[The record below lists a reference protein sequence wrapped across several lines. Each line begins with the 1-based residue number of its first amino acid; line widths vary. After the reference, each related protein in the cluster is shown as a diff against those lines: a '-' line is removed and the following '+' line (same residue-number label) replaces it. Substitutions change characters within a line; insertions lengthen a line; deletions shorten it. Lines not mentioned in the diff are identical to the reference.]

1 MNITSQMLIHQKIKH
16 TKDLPLQS
24 IQASSSRLRL
34 NEARSFLNEKI
45 EPFEIKTF
53 TIENISFNMICCP
66 KGVFTMGSDD
76 QKTNNPKRI
85 EQIKQPFLLGET
97 EVTQEL
103 YEAVM
108 GYNPS
113 SKKSQPN
120 AAQKPIDTVKWYEA
134 VIFCN
139 KLSKMLGKRP
149 YYRISEMFFWGDKK
163 TSIDS
168 AIVQINE
175 NSNGFRLPTAKEWE
189 YAAKAGTNNK
199 YAGCN
204 NDDDLENYGWYYQN
218 SNNSTHPVKTLLPNE
233 WRFYDMSGNVGEW
246 CWDKYD
252 PDDFSGNRVYRGG
265 GYSSS
270 PATQLRSAF
279 CLNGLPSS
287 CNNDRGF
294 RISASLVN

>member
-1 MNITSQMLIHQKIKH
+1 
-16 TKDLPLQS
+16 
-24 IQASSSRLRL
+24 
-34 NEARSFLNEKI
+34 
-45 EPFEIKTF
+45 
-53 TIENISFNMICCP
+53 MICCP

-199 YAGCN
+199 YAGCDN
-204 NDDDLENYGWYYQN
+204 ETDLECYGWYYKN
-218 SNNSTHPVKTLLPNE
+218 SNNLTQPVKTRLPNE
-233 WRFYDMSGNVGEW
+233 WGFYDMTGNVWEW

-252 PDDFSGNRVYRGG
+252 NIPTYRVNRGG
-265 GYSSS
+265 NWDWMFWS
-270 PATQLRSAF
+270 LRSASHGGHSPGERHDF
-279 CLNGLPSS
+279 L
-287 CNNDRGF
+287 GF
-294 RISASLVN
+294 RLAASLGTTR